1 MQGHSG
7 AVPLS
12 VLNMETL
19 HRLGTFFILVG
30 LALMVMF
37 VGTIMSREINVI
49 YLFLSLAALFIAFLL
64 RRNKPVNE
72 SGRFRIVRQA
82 NQRSRQRRDDR
93 MNNRYKRSDS
103 PGGRRQPP
111 APGKENHQNKQEK

>member
-12 VLNMETL
+12 LLNMETL

-37 VGTIMSREINVI
+37 VGSIMSKEINVV
-49 YLFLSLAALFIAFLL
+49 YLFLSLVALFVAFLL

-82 NQRSRQRRDDR
+82 NRA
-93 MNNRYKRSDS
+93 
-103 PGGRRQPP
+103 QPP
-111 APGKENHQNKQEK
+111 AP

>member
-12 VLNMETL
+12 LLNMETL

-37 VGTIMSREINVI
+37 VGTIMSKEINVV

-93 MNNRYKRSDS
+93 MNNRYKQSDS

-111 APGKENHQNKQEK
+111 APGKENHPNKPEK

>member
-12 VLNMETL
+12 LLNMETL

-37 VGTIMSREINVI
+37 VGTIMSKEINVV
-49 YLFLSLAALFIAFLL
+49 YLFLSLAALLIAFLL

-111 APGKENHQNKQEK
+111 APGKENHPNKPEK